1 MSSYEIFIAKRYL
14 KSGRRSRFVSAITYI
29 SVGGVAV
36 GVAALVIV
44 LSLMNGFAGEVRT
57 KLVGMDAH
65 LRVIKFHGAEITR
78 SQEIVSMLR
87 GFPHV
92 VGVSPSI
99 YSEGLVMSKRG
110 AAGVRIKGVD
120 ESTIDQVSDIRRNI
134 IYGEMY
140 VGNADD
146 GTGSIVMGNMLAD
159 RLDVSVN
166 DEVYVLSPASLDLS
180 SAFLTPKMTKFI
192 VTGIFE
198 TGMFDFDFSFVI
210 MSIES
215 ARKVTGIDDG
225 VSWIELKL
233 DDLYLAKPLSKAV
246 SDSLGYPYYALS
258 WMDINRHLFNW
269 MTLEKWASFIV
280 LCLIVI
286 VAAFNIASTLIMAVM
301 EKTRDIGILK
311 SMGATPGS
319 IRKIFVFQG
328 LAVGI
333 SGTIA
338 GCVLGYIICWVQN
351 NFKVISL
358 PPDIYMISAVPM
370 DMRAFD
376 FLWISAAAICIS
388 LLASL
393 YPASKAASLD
403 PVQAIRYE

>member
-14 KSGRRSRFVSAITYI
+14 RSGRRSRFVSAITYI

-65 LRVIKFHGAEITR
+65 LRVIKFHGAEIRR
-78 SQEIVSMLR
+78 SREIISMLR
-87 GFPHV
+87 CFPHV
-92 VGVSPSI
+92 VGVSPTI

-120 ESTIDQVSDIRRNI
+120 ESTIDQVSDLRKNI
-134 IYGEMY
+134 VYGRMY
-140 VGNADD
+140 VGDVED
-146 GTGSIVMGNMLAD
+146 GAGGIVLGNMLAD
-159 RLDVSVN
+159 RLDVTVN

-180 SAFLTPKMTKFI
+180 SAFVVPKMTKFI

-210 MSIES
+210 MSIDA
-215 ARKVTGIDDG
+215 ARKVTGIDEG

-233 DDLYLAKPLSKAV
+233 DNLYLAKSLSRAI

-258 WMDINRHLFNW
+258 WMDINKHLFNW

-280 LCLIVI
+280 LCLIIV

-311 SMGATPGS
+311 SMGATPRS

-328 LAVGI
+328 LTVGVV
-333 SGTIA
+333 GTAI
-338 GCVLGYIICWVQN
+338 GCLVGYSVCWIQDK
-351 NFKVISL
+351 FHVISL
-358 PPDIYMISAVPM
+358 PPDIYMISAVPV
-370 DMRAFD
+370 DMRVFD
-376 FLWISAAAICIS
+376 FLWISAAAIFIS